1 MSGVINWLKGNTVYI
16 VTLTLYGDPDGHLDT
31 ISENN
36 IDEHKKSPFQQWIF
50 NSGEEAVEAAQA
62 IAAAVDK
69 STGQDLGITLKENIM
84 GGSQDIIL
92 CVELYDKSDD
102 TVQFRIY
109 VTAFQKHNTIV
120 VYILVQF

>member
-16 VTLTLYGDPDGHLDT
+16 VTLTLYGNPDGHLDT
-31 ISENN
+31 IAENN

-84 GGSQDIIL
+84 AGSQDIIL

-109 VTAFQKHNTIV
+109 VTAFQKQGREW
-120 VYILVQF
+120 L

>member
-50 NSGEEAVEAAQA
+50 NSGEEAIDAAQA
-62 IAAAVDK
+62 IAAAIDK
-69 STGQDLGITLKENIM
+69 KIGQKLGVRLKEDIM
-84 GGSQDIIL
+84 GGSQDIVL

-102 TVQFRIY
+102 TVQMRLY
-109 VTAFQKHNTIV
+109 VTAFQKQGREW
-120 VYILVQF
+120 L

>member
-1 MSGVINWLKGNTVYI
+1 MSGVINWLKGNTIYI
-16 VTLTLYGDPDGHLDT
+16 VTLSLYGDPAGHLDS

-36 IDEHKKSPFQQWIF
+36 LDEHKKSPFQQWIF

-69 STGQDLGITLKENIM
+69 STGQDLGVTVKEDIM
-84 GGSQDIIL
+84 KGSQDLLL

-102 TVQFRIY
+102 TSQFRIY
-109 VTAFQKHNTIV
+109 VTAFQKQGKEW
-120 VYILVQF
+120 L

>member
-84 GGSQDIIL
+84 GGSQDILL

-102 TVQFRIY
+102 TVQLRIY
-109 VTAFQKHNTIV
+109 VTAFQKQGREW
-120 VYILVQF
+120 L

>member
-50 NSGEEAVEAAQA
+50 NSGEEAVEAAKA
-62 IAAAVDK
+62 IAAAVEK
-69 STGQDLGITLKENIM
+69 STGQDVGITLKENIM
-84 GGSQDIIL
+84 GGSQDILL

-109 VTAFQKHNTIV
+109 VTAFQKQGREW
-120 VYILVQF
+120 L

>member
-1 MSGVINWLKGNTVYI
+1 MSGVINWLKGNTIYI
-16 VTLTLYGDPDGHLDT
+16 VTLSLYGDPEGHLDS

-36 IDEHKKSPFQQWIF
+36 IDEHRKSPFQQWIF

-62 IAAAVDK
+62 IAGAVDK
-69 STGQDLGITLKENIM
+69 STGEDLGITVKENIM
-84 GGSQDIIL
+84 GSSQDILL

-109 VTAFQKHNTIV
+109 VTAFQKQGREW
-120 VYILVQF
+120 L

>member
-36 IDEHKKSPFQQWIF
+36 IDEHKKSPFQQWIV
-50 NSGEEAVEAAQA
+50 NSGEEALDAAQA

-69 STGQDLGITLKENIM
+69 STGEELGIRIKENIM
-84 GGSQDIIL
+84 GGSQDIVL

-102 TVQFRIY
+102 TVQMRLY
-109 VTAFQKHNTIV
+109 VTAFQKQGREW
-120 VYILVQF
+120 L

>member
-36 IDEHKKSPFQQWIF
+36 IDEHKKSTFQQWIF

-109 VTAFQKHNTIV
+109 VTAFQKQGREW
-120 VYILVQF
+120 L

>member
-1 MSGVINWLKGNTVYI
+1 MSGVINYLRGNTVYI
-16 VTLTLYGDPDGHLDT
+16 VTLTLYGDPDGHLDS

-62 IAAAVDK
+62 IAGAVDK
-69 STGQDLGITLKENIM
+69 ATGEDLGITVKENIM
-84 GGSQDIIL
+84 GSSQDILL

-109 VTAFQKHNTIV
+109 VTAFQK
-120 VYILVQF
+120 QGREWM